1 MGGKPSALDKNELI
15 FRKMN
20 TIHQEIIIFAQIFNS
35 DRIMAQRKT
44 KASGSSDE
52 IIDVVEVKGSNISS
66 GNFFENNQKNL
77 SYVLIGVGV
86 VVALYFGYTYLYLGP
101 KEKEAVNAMYKAED
115 QFAKDSFALALD
127 NPGGGFEGFLGI
139 MDSYSGTKAANL
151 AGYYAGICYLNL
163 GKYQEAVDYLED
175 YSAHDDVTA
184 MTKAGAL
191 GDAYAELGDVEK
203 AVGLYKDAAGY
214 ENNQLAP
221 YYLYK
226 IAIYHFD
233 KGNKEE
239 AKSILEQIKSKYP
252 ESVQSQDAEKMLFRM
267 Q

>member
-1 MGGKPSALDKNELI
+1 MGYIRNFLEKMGGKPSALDKNELI

-101 KEKEAVNAMYKAED
+101 KEKEAVNAM
-115 QFAKDSFALALD
+115 
-127 NPGGGFEGFLGI
+127 
-139 MDSYSGTKAANL
+139 
-151 AGYYAGICYLNL
+151 
-163 GKYQEAVDYLED
+163 
-175 YSAHDDVTA
+175 
-184 MTKAGAL
+184 
-191 GDAYAELGDVEK
+191 
-203 AVGLYKDAAGY
+203 
-214 ENNQLAP
+214 
-221 YYLYK
+221 
-226 IAIYHFD
+226 
-233 KGNKEE
+233 
-239 AKSILEQIKSKYP
+239 
-252 ESVQSQDAEKMLFRM
+252 
-267 Q
+267 